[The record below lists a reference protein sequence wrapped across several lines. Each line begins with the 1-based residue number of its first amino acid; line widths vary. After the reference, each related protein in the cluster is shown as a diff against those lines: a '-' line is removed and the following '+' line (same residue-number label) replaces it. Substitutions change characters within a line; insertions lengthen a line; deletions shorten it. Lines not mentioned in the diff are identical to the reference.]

1 MVADFEHDFLIDV
14 WVQPESGVIILG
26 EDMPRELMPWCERAD
41 MTTIES
47 VRETVARQYADTHT
61 RLASDPTYQD
71 LKRQADSEA
80 VTTPTLY
87 LARNRLAIHVELHTP
102 MH

>member
-1 MVADFEHDFLIDV
+1 
-14 WVQPESGVIILG
+14 
-26 EDMPRELMPWCERAD
+26 

-47 VRETVARQYADTHT
+47 ARERVARQYADTHA

-71 LKRQADSEA
+71 LKRQADTEA

-102 MH
+102 MHLSLIHI